1 MKLQPLFEDR
11 PFALQLIG
19 AIVVPVVF
27 GIVTGLALGWNGIL
41 YWILVGPLAVI
52 GGFLGGTEHLGS
64 GEGFVRGLLG
74 GLVYGSFV
82 LIGFEI
88 ANTEA
93 KAYLSHP
100 QVGLVYA
107 TTLIGGVLGALGGAV
122 RAKLERDPRL
132 PRARPPTA
140 SAGP

>member
-27 GIVTGLALGWNGIL
+27 GIVTGLALGWNGVV
-41 YWILVGPLAVI
+41 YWILVGPLAII
-52 GGFLGGTEHLGS
+52 GGFLAGTEHNSS

-100 QVGLVYA
+100 QVGLVFA
-107 TTLIGGVLGALGGAV
+107 TTPIGGVLGALGGAV
-122 RAKLERDPRL
+122 RGKLERDQGASG
-132 PRARPPTA
+132 ARPPTA
-140 SAGP
+140 SAAP